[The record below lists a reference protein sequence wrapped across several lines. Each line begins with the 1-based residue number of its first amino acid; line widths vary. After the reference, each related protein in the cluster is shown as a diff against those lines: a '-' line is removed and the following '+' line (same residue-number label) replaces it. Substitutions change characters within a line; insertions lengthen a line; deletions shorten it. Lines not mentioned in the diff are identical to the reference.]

1 MDTRVTADAVVR
13 ACKALGTAHP
23 AKTIAAKLGTYDSR
37 AVATAARKPVSD
49 GRLRVWYPKG
59 SAVALYRFVRL
70 TPKPNP
76 AAAP

>member
-23 AKTIAAKLGTYDSR
+23 AKAIAAKLGTDAR
-37 AVATAARKPVSD
+37 AVATAARRPVAD
-49 GRLRVWYPKG
+49 GRLRIWYPKG

-70 TPKPNP
+70 SPKPNP